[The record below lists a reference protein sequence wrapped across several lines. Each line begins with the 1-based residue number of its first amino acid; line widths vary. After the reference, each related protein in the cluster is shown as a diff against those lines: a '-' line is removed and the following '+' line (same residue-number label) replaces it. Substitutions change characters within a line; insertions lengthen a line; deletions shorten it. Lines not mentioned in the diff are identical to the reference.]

1 MDMATTVN
9 QDIRAEL
16 GDLFTGERT
25 LGDSIAP
32 PLLFVAAEA
41 VWGLQVAAAIAIA
54 SGFLVAVWRVRRG
67 QKAIYA
73 LAGIGGIAFA
83 AFLALRSGRAE
94 SYFLPG
100 IVTTLLYA
108 GGTLGSIL
116 LKRPLSGWTG
126 WLYRGWPREW
136 FWRDD
141 VRPAYSHAS
150 WYWFWY
156 FAVRGLVSLWLF
168 SIEQVELLLVW
179 KTITSWPTIIPLFY
193 LSYRRGVAK
202 RDSLGGPS
210 VAEHL
215 AGAEPPYVGG
225 QRRF

>member
-1 MDMATTVN
+1 MTTTVN
-9 QDIRAEL
+9 QEIRDEIS
-16 GDLFTGERT
+16 DLFVGDRT

-32 PLLFVAAEA
+32 PLLFVATNA
-41 VWGLQVAAAIAIA
+41 VWGLEVAAAVAIS
-54 SGFLVAVWRVRRG
+54 SGLLVAGWRMRQG
-67 QKAIYA
+67 QRTIYA
-73 LAGIGGIAFA
+73 LAGIGGVAFA
-83 AFLALRSGRAE
+83 VFLALRSGRAE

-100 IVTTLLYA
+100 IVTTFLYTA
-108 GGTLGSIL
+108 GTLMSIL
-116 LKRPLSGWTG
+116 VKRPLSGWTG
-126 WLYRGWPREW
+126 WLYRGWPRDW

-156 FAVRGLVSLWLF
+156 FAVRGTVSLWLF
-168 SIEQVELLLVW
+168 SIEQVEVLVLW
-179 KTITSWPTIIPLFY
+179 KTITSWPTILPLFY
-193 LSYRRGVAK
+193 LSYRSGVAR
-202 RDSLGGPS
+202 RDALGGPS